1 MLSKVKSMSLQGLDG
16 FLVDVQVDVSSG
28 MPNWE
33 VVGLPDATVKESKE
47 RVRTAIKNS
56 GYEFESRRIV
66 INLAPADKRKEGS
79 FFDLPIAIGILLDF
93 EDIMWQNLEDT
104 VFIAENG
111 RMNPVFTIDLGRKA
125 GTQNN
130 INITAKSTLLPDK
143 ILTSINTP
151 KPIENGIIRFIS
163 SGTVITDR
171 ESGEAY
177 KCVIINDYLG
187 TGELSPSPSYG
198 HLIHS
203 YDPVSFRETATTA
216 LENGSLSDAAKDKI
230 RTILSDLS
238 DDDNNILVLY
248 KIK

>member
-104 VFIAENG
+104 VFIG
-111 RMNPVFTIDLGRKA
+111 
-125 GTQNN
+125 
-130 INITAKSTLLPDK
+130 
-143 ILTSINTP
+143 
-151 KPIENGIIRFIS
+151 
-163 SGTVITDR
+163 
-171 ESGEAY
+171 
-177 KCVIINDYLG
+177 
-187 TGELSPSPSYG
+187 
-198 HLIHS
+198 
-203 YDPVSFRETATTA
+203 
-216 LENGSLSDAAKDKI
+216 
-230 RTILSDLS
+230 
-238 DDDNNILVLY
+238 
-248 KIK
+248 